1 MHESGMQTKGR
12 LSKGAGRGFTLIE
25 VVIAIGILGIG
36 LTVIVELLAGGLRL
50 ARVADEQTK
59 AINHAHVKMEEIL
72 TKPGIQEGT
81 EEGEID
87 STFRWQVGIK
97 KMNLLPDRGTDF
109 KPPVELMQVK
119 VSIFWKSGARERS
132 TGVESCRLIKSPT

>member
-1 MHESGMQTKGR
+1 MQRSGRPDRKSG
-12 LSKGAGRGFTLIE
+12 GGFTLIE
-25 VVIAIGILGIG
+25 VVVAVGILGIG

-50 ARVADEQTK
+50 ARVSDEHTK
-59 AINHAHVKMEEIL
+59 AMNYAHMKMEETL
-72 TKPGIQEGT
+72 TKREIQEGT

-87 STFRWQVGIK
+87 NTFRWQVGVK
-97 KMNLLPDRGTDF
+97 KDNLLPDRGTDF

-132 TGVESCRLIKSPT
+132 TGIESCRLVKSSS